1 MPYVF
6 SISQPQNGVEETDC
20 GVNDSQQNSIMYQ
33 LGPSDDLKLN
43 QKMMKRNAR
52 GGSNTILE
60 IEKTVRVLTI
70 SSPISHT
77 T

>member
-20 GVNDSQQNSIMYQ
+20 GVDDSQQNSIMYQ
-33 LGPSDDLKLN
+33 WGRVDLKA
-43 QKMMKRNAR
+43 QPAKMMKRNAR
-52 GGSNTILE
+52 GGSNTNLE

-77 T
+77 R